1 MARISVLI
9 LDAGV
14 VKSLISDLV
23 NKASLD
29 ATKQTKEDEDSSS
42 SSSSEE
48 EEEGTNKSLSGG
60 VK

>member
-1 MARISVLI
+1 M
-9 LDAGV
+9 

-29 ATKQTKEDEDSSS
+29 ATKQTKEDEESSS

-48 EEEGTNKSLSGG
+48 EEEGTVKSLSGG